1 MSAAIHR
8 CARRF
13 GRAFFACAGLVLAT
27 HAASA
32 QPTTAEGET
41 DRAKVLYAAGASAYA
56 AGDFGAAVQALKE
69 AYDLAP
75 RPTVLFSLAQAERQ
89 LYTLERQAAVLKDA
103 IGHYRTYVQQT
114 PQGGRRTDAVEVLGE
129 LESEA
134 AHLAV
139 ESPKAE
145 PARAAATR
153 LMITARAV
161 GAVVSIDGTEHDESP
176 VIEETRPG
184 AHQVVTRAPGYFED
198 TRTVTSIEGS
208 LVAVE
213 VTLRERAARVELDVP
228 DGTEVLLDGKSM
240 GTAPLDALD
249 VTAGTHLVGFSRA
262 GYVPELRTLAAQRG
276 ASIDITTKLRM
287 TAQRKVAY
295 GMLGV
300 GAAGAVAGAVATIV
314 ALVAENQA
322 RGVAGDTATGN
333 ISQSQLDDYNS
344 AIGRRDGWRTVAFT
358 AFGATA
364 GLWLAGGL
372 LYGIDHQQPVDGV
385 DHVGSGTRKVGV
397 TPRGFSLRF

>member
-1 MSAAIHR
+1 VSAFI
-8 CARRF
+8 
-13 GRAFFACAGLVLAT
+13 GRALRLGRAWIVCAGVLVVTRDAT
-27 HAASA
+27 GQPAA
-32 QPTTAEGET
+32 TEGET

-56 AGDFGAAVQALKE
+56 AGNFGAAVQALKE

-89 LYTLERQAAVLKDA
+89 LYTLERQPALLRDA
-103 IGHYRTYVQQT
+103 IGHYRTYVEQT

-134 AHLAV
+134 AHVAAD
-139 ESPKAE
+139 SPKAE
-145 PARAAATR
+145 PAHAAATR

-161 GAVVSIDGTEHDESP
+161 GAVVSIDGAEHDESP

-184 AHQVVTRAPGYFED
+184 PHQVVTRAPGYFED
-198 TRTVTSIEGS
+198 ARTVTSIEGS

-213 VTLRERAARVELDVP
+213 VTLRERAARVDLDVP

-249 VTAGTHLVGFSRA
+249 VAAGTHLLGFSRA
-262 GYVPELRTLAAQRG
+262 GYVPELRTFAAQRG
-276 ASIDITTKLRM
+276 ASIEVAAKLRM

-295 GMLGV
+295 AILGV
-300 GAAGAVAGAVATIV
+300 GAAGAVAGAVATV
-314 ALVAENQA
+314 VTLVAENQA
-322 RGVAGDTATGN
+322 KDIAGDAAAGN
-333 ISQSQLDDYNS
+333 ISQAQLDDYNS
-344 AIGRRDGWRTVAFT
+344 AIGRRDDWRTAAFV

-364 GLWLAGGL
+364 ALWLAGGL
-372 LYGIDHQQPVDGV
+372 LYGVDHQEPVDGV
-385 DHVGSGTRKVGV
+385 DHVGAGARKVGV
-397 TPRGFSLRF
+397 TPRGLTLRF